1 MALIKIGEDEPFE
14 SALRRFKRQC
24 AKAGILKEMRK
35 RRYYEKPSIKKRR
48 KVLSAK
54 RQTMRNG
61 SFKSNY

>member
-54 RQTMRNG
+54 RQVTRKG

>member
-1 MALIKIGEDEPFE
+1 MTLIKIGEDEPFE

-48 KVLSAK
+48 KTLSAK
-54 RQTMRNG
+54 RQTMRKG

>member
-1 MALIKIGEDEPFE
+1 MTLIKISEDEPFE

-48 KVLSAK
+48 KILSAK
-54 RQTMRNG
+54 RQATIKGPLKN
-61 SFKSNY
+61 KY